1 MLRPIL
7 FPFEKYTCRKINSLG
22 RDTSEF
28 MGGYELGWVYQYDR
42 QYNHFVGYR
51 GWL

>member
-7 FPFEKYTCRKINSLG
+7 FPFEKYTRRKINSLG

-28 MGGYELGWVYQYDR
+28 MGGNKLCWEYQYDR
-42 QYNHFVGYR
+42 Q
-51 GWL
+51 